1 MPEPRVRQVV
11 VGRRDRLVTLPE
23 TMQALRVAIDAKRNG
38 PTHGDGAPVVVTLT
52 AHPTGW
58 SAEAVTVY
66 GVRVL
71 DTGIMGDPD
80 DAMAVLELRAQRM
93 EVGK

>member
-1 MPEPRVRQVV
+1 M
-11 VGRRDRLVTLPE
+11 TLPE
-23 TMQALRVAIDAKRNG
+23 AMAGLRAAIDAKRSG

-52 AHPTGW
+52 AHPSGW

-71 DTGIMGDPD
+71 DSGVMGDPD

>member
-1 MPEPRVRQVV
+1 MTIHEAMA
-11 VGRRDRLVTLPE
+11 G
-23 TMQALRVAIDAKRNG
+23 LRAAIDAKRNG

-52 AHPTGW
+52 SHPTGW

-71 DTGIMGDPD
+71 HVR
-80 DAMAVLELRAQRM
+80 DAGSAWGALSALAFLAETM
-93 EVGK
+93 EAGK

>member
-1 MPEPRVRQVV
+1 MN
-11 VGRRDRLVTLPE
+11 LPE
-23 TMQALRVAIDAKRNG
+23 AMAGLRAAIDAKRNG
-38 PTHGDGAPVVVTLT
+38 PTHGDGAPVLLTLT
-52 AHPTGW
+52 SHPTGW

-71 DTGIMGDPD
+71 TSGIMGDPD

>member
-1 MPEPRVRQVV
+1 M
-11 VGRRDRLVTLPE
+11 TLPE
-23 TMQALRVAIDAKRNG
+23 VMAGLRAAIDAKRSG

-71 DTGIMGDPD
+71 HVGD
-80 DAMAVLELRAQRM
+80 AGSAWGALSALAFLAETM
-93 EVGK
+93 EAGK

>member
-1 MPEPRVRQVV
+1 M
-11 VGRRDRLVTLPE
+11 TLPE
-23 TMQALRVAIDAKRNG
+23 AMAGLRAAIDAKRSG
-38 PTHGDGAPVVVTLT
+38 PTHGDGAPVLVTLT
-52 AHPTGW
+52 SHPSGW

-71 DTGIMGDPD
+71 DSGIMGDPD

>member
-1 MPEPRVRQVV
+1 MTIPEAMA
-11 VGRRDRLVTLPE
+11 G
-23 TMQALRVAIDAKRNG
+23 LRAAIDAKRNG

-58 SAEAVTVY
+58 SAEVVTVY

-71 DTGIMGDPD
+71 HVE
-80 DAMAVLELRAQRM
+80 DAGSAWGALSALAFLAETM
-93 EVGK
+93 EAGK

>member
-1 MPEPRVRQVV
+1 
-11 VGRRDRLVTLPE
+11 VTIHE
-23 TMQALRVAIDAKRNG
+23 AMAGLRAAIDAKRNG

-52 AHPTGW
+52 SHPTGW

-71 DTGIMGDPD
+71 HVR
-80 DAMAVLELRAQRM
+80 DAGSAWGALSALAFLAETM
-93 EVGK
+93 EAGK

>member
-1 MPEPRVRQVV
+1 M
-11 VGRRDRLVTLPE
+11 TLPE
-23 TMQALRVAIDAKRNG
+23 AMAGLRAAIDAKRNG
-38 PTHGDGAPVVVTLT
+38 PTHGDGAPVVLTLT
-52 AHPTGW
+52 SHPTGW

-71 DTGIMGDPD
+71 DTGIVKTPWG
-80 DAMAVLELRAQRM
+80 ALGVLGVMADRM

>member
-1 MPEPRVRQVV
+1 M
-11 VGRRDRLVTLPE
+11 TLPE

-38 PTHGDGAPVVVTLT
+38 PTHGDGAPAVVTLT

-71 DTGIMGDPD
+71 HVE
-80 DAMAVLELRAQRM
+80 DAGSAWGALSALAFLAETM
-93 EVGK
+93 EAGK

>member
-1 MPEPRVRQVV
+1 M
-11 VGRRDRLVTLPE
+11 TLPE
-23 TMQALRVAIDAKRNG
+23 AMAGLRAAIGAKRNG

-52 AHPTGW
+52 SHPTGW

-71 DTGIMGDPD
+71 TSGIMGDPD
-80 DAMAVLELRAQRM
+80 DAMAVLELRVRRM

>member
-1 MPEPRVRQVV
+1 M
-11 VGRRDRLVTLPE
+11 TLPE
-23 TMQALRVAIDAKRNG
+23 VMAGLRAAIDAKRSG

-52 AHPTGW
+52 SHPTGW

-71 DTGIMGDPD
+71 HSGIMDDPD
-80 DAMAVLELRAQRM
+80 DAMAVLELRARRM
-93 EVGK
+93 EAGK

>member
-1 MPEPRVRQVV
+1 M
-11 VGRRDRLVTLPE
+11 TLPE
-23 TMQALRVAIDAKRNG
+23 TMAGLRAAIDAKRNG
-38 PTHGDGAPVVVTLT
+38 PTHGDGAPVVVTL
-52 AHPTGW
+52 AVHPTGW

-71 DTGIMGDPD
+71 HVD
-80 DAMAVLELRAQRM
+80 DADSAWGALSALAFLAETM

>member
-1 MPEPRVRQVV
+1 M
-11 VGRRDRLVTLPE
+11 TLPE
-23 TMQALRVAIDAKRNG
+23 TMQALRAAIDAKRNG
-38 PTHGDGAPVVVTLT
+38 PTHGDGAPVVVSLT

-58 SAEAVTVY
+58 SAEVVTVY

-71 DTGIMGDPD
+71 HVD
-80 DAMAVLELRAQRM
+80 DAGSAWGALSALALLAETM